1 VRPEVIGQH
10 KIRANALRGRV
21 LFVVGSLE
29 IGGAEQH
36 VAQVATAL
44 KARGWA
50 PELFAF
56 TLGGPL
62 TKRLEAEGVPIYGHH
77 SPKWLMEF
85 RHQRLKAYAS
95 LLITAAALLR
105 LLWSRPP
112 DVIHFFLPA
121 AYLVGGIAA
130 TVAGMRPRIMSRRS
144 LRNYQLAHPVYAWV
158 EKLLHPRMD
167 MICGNSRAV
176 IRQLEQEG
184 VDVHRLRLIY
194 NGVDLWRF
202 DLPSDCPLLR
212 ADIGISPSA
221 FVIVMVA
228 NLIPYKGHA
237 DLLQALAIIQG
248 ELPAPWVFLAIGRDD
263 GIGDEL
269 ARQAEALGVE
279 KNVRWLGSRT
289 DVPELLRLADVGV
302 LSSHQEGFSN
312 AVLEG
317 MAAGLPMVVTDVGG
331 NREAV
336 VDGETGSVVPAKDPG
351 ALAAAIL
358 AMANNPQRSEMGLRG
373 RARIEQRFTLTKCV
387 DAYVSLYSEFLVT
400 RD

>member
-1 VRPEVIGQH
+1 M
-10 KIRANALRGRV
+10 RGRI

-50 PELFAF
+50 PEIFAI

-62 TKRLEAEGVPIYGHH
+62 TKRLEAEGVPIYGHQP
-77 SPKWLMEF
+77 PKWLTALH
-85 RHQRLKAYAS
+85 HQRLKSYVG
-95 LLITAAALLR
+95 LLMAAATLVR

-144 LRNYQLAHPVYAWV
+144 LHNYQLAHPVYAWV
-158 EKLLHPRMD
+158 ERLLHPRMD

-184 VDVHRLRLIY
+184 IDVHRLRLIY
-194 NGVDLWRF
+194 NGVDLRQF
-202 DLPSDCPLLR
+202 DHPFDCPLQR
-212 ADIGISPSA
+212 AGIGISPSA

-237 DLLQALAIIQG
+237 DLLQALAFIQG

-269 ARQAEALGVE
+269 GRQAEALGIG

-289 DVPELLRLADVGV
+289 DVPELLRLADVAI

-317 MAAGLPMVVTDVGG
+317 MAARLPMVVTDVGG

-336 VDGETGSVVPAKDPG
+336 VDGETGSVVPARDPD
-351 ALAAAIL
+351 ALASAIL
-358 AMANNPQRSEMGLRG
+358 AIARDPQRRAMGLRG
-373 RARIEQRFTLTKCV
+373 RARVEKLFALPACV
-387 DAYVSLYSEFLVT
+387 DAYESLYSEFRVA
-400 RD
+400 